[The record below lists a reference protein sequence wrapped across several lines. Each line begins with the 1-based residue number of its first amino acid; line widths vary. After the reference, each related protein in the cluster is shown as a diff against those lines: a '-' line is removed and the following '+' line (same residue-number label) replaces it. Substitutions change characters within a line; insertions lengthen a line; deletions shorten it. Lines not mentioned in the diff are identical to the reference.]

1 MRQAFSL
8 YKAAQ
13 KKNNDEKLSKQEE
26 FNVQEDESTT
36 QKKLKVDNV
45 KDSQEAQMRHQE
57 ILDAA
62 YKPKRSAN
70 PPTKENIHTD
80 GNPKRKH
87 ASEECKAVEDSV
99 EI

>member
-45 KDSQEAQMRHQE
+45 KDSREAQM
-57 ILDAA
+57 
-62 YKPKRSAN
+62 P
-70 PPTKENIHTD
+70 
-80 GNPKRKH
+80 GN
-87 ASEECKAVEDSV
+87 S
-99 EI
+99 